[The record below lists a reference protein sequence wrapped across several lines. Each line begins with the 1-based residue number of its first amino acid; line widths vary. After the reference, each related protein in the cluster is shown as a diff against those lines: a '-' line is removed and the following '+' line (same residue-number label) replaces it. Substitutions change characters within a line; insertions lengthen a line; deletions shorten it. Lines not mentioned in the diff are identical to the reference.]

1 MVAPAVV
8 FALSEAEISRTT
20 NLSSITPR
28 STRNNW
34 QTISLGY
41 ELPEM
46 KFVPNSNMDISHR
59 TGIWKTRDA
68 PVIFPERDRL
78 ESLAPNGAK
87 FPYGL
92 NQNNE
97 DNVHGEILI
106 CNADELYSEM
116 PL

>member
-1 MVAPAVV
+1 MVYAQH
-8 FALSEAEISRTT
+8 
-20 NLSSITPR
+20 
-28 STRNNW
+28 W

-46 KFVPNSNMDISHR
+46 KFVPYSNMDISHR

>member
-1 MVAPAVV
+1 MVYSGVRTARNEIR
-8 FALSEAEISRTT
+8 SEFEYGYIVS
-20 NLSSITPR
+20 
-28 STRNNW
+28 NW
-34 QTISLGY
+34 HM
-41 ELPEM
+41 E
-46 KFVPNSNMDISHR
+46 N
-59 TGIWKTRDA
+59 DA

-78 ESLAPNGAK
+78 ESVAPNGAK

-106 CNADELYSEM
+106 SNADELYSEM

>member
-1 MVAPAVV
+1 M
-8 FALSEAEISRTT
+8 
-20 NLSSITPR
+20 
-28 STRNNW
+28 
-34 QTISLGY
+34 
-41 ELPEM
+41 
-46 KFVPNSNMDISHR
+46 
-59 TGIWKTRDA
+59 
-68 PVIFPERDRL
+68 IFPERDRL